1 MRRTKV
7 RMLFA
12 SIAALALMVGVGSA
26 IAATGSGGKD
36 LKQAAAQISGRAS
49 FETAVAKNLGT
60 TKAKLNA
67 AVKAAAKA
75 NIAAALAADEITA
88 DEAETLNDALADGSV
103 PAMRLATAEGVAKEL
118 DTTVAKLNAAFSSAA
133 KAQATARV
141 DQALKDG
148 KITEAQATEMKAKI
162 AAATFPGFGA
172 GGPGHGPGGHGGH
185 GGPGGGGMGFGP
197 PPGDAPPADGSSS
210 GAAPAALALA

>member
-26 IAATGSGGKD
+26 IAANGSGGKD
-36 LKQAAAQISGRAS
+36 LKQTAARVASKAS
-49 FETAVAKNLGT
+49 FEAAVAKNLGT
-60 TKAKLNA
+60 TTAKLKA
-67 AVKAAAKA
+67 AVNAAAKA
-75 NIAAALAADEITA
+75 NIAAQLAAGKITA
-88 DEAETLNDALADGSV
+88 AEAETLSDALAAGTV
-103 PAMRLATAEGVAKEL
+103 PAHRLATAEGVAKEL
-118 DTTVAKLNAAFSSAA
+118 DSTVAKLNAAFSSAA

-162 AAATFPGFGA
+162 AETTFPGFGA
-172 GGPGHGPGGHGGH
+172 GGKGHGPGGHPGH
-185 GGPGGGGMGFGP
+185 GGPGGGKGFGP
-197 PPGDAPPADGSSS
+197 PPGSGPPADGSSS

>member
-1 MRRTKV
+1 
-7 RMLFA
+7 MLFA

-26 IAATGSGGKD
+26 IAANGNGGGKD
-36 LKQAAAQISGRAS
+36 LKQAAARISGKAS
-49 FETAVAKNLGT
+49 FEAAVSKNLGT
-60 TKAKLNA
+60 TTAKLKA
-67 AVKAAAKA
+67 AVKASAKA
-75 NIAAALAADEITA
+75 NIAAQLAADTITA
-88 DEAETLNDALADGSV
+88 DEAEVLNDALTDGTV

-141 DQALKDG
+141 DKARKDG

-162 AAATFPGFGA
+162 ADATFPGFGA
-172 GGPGHGPGGHGGH
+172 GGKGHGPGGPGGH
-185 GGPGGGGMGFGP
+185 RGPGGGGMGFGP
-197 PPGDAPPADGSSS
+197 PPGVAPPSGGASS

>member
-7 RMLFA
+7 RMVVA
-12 SIAALALMVGVGSA
+12 TAAALALMVGVGSA
-26 IAATGSGGKD
+26 IAANGSGGKD

-88 DEAETLNDALADGSV
+88 DEAETLNDALADESV

-118 DTTVAKLNAAFSSAA
+118 DTTVAKLNAAFGSALE
-133 KAQATARV
+133 AQATARV

-162 AAATFPGFGA
+162 DAATFPGFGA

-185 GGPGGGGMGFGP
+185 GGPGMGFGP
-197 PPGDAPPADGSSS
+197 PPGVVLPAAGSSS

>member
-1 MRRTKV
+1 MRITKV

-12 SIAALALMVGVGSA
+12 SVAALALMVGVGSA

-36 LKQAAAQISGRAS
+36 LKQAAAQITGRAS
-49 FETAVAKNLGT
+49 FEAAVAKNLGT
-60 TKAKLNA
+60 TTAKVQA

-88 DEAETLNDALADGSV
+88 AEAETLNDALADGTV
-103 PAMRLATAEGVAKEL
+103 PAMRLATAEGVAKAL

-141 DQALKDG
+141 DQALEDG
-148 KITEAQATEMKAKI
+148 TITAAEAAEMKAKI
-162 AAATFPGFGA
+162 ADATFPGFGA
-172 GGPGHGPGGHGGH
+172 GGPGHGHGGH
-185 GGPGGGGMGFGP
+185 GGPGFGGMGFGP
-197 PPGDAPPADGSSS
+197 PPGVAPPADGSSS
-210 GAAPAALALA
+210 STTPAALGLA

>member
-1 MRRTKV
+1 MRITKV
-7 RMLFA
+7 RTLFA
-12 SIAALALMVGVGSA
+12 SVAAVALMVGVGSA

-36 LKQAAAQISGRAS
+36 LKQAAAQITGRSS

-60 TKAKLNA
+60 TTAKLEA

-88 DEAETLNDALADGSV
+88 AEAETLNDALADRTV
-103 PAMRLATAEGVAKEL
+103 PAMRLATAESVAKEL

-141 DQALKDG
+141 DKALKDG
-148 KITEAQATEMKAKI
+148 KITDAQATEMKSRI
-162 AAATFPGFGA
+162 ADATFPGFGA

-185 GGPGGGGMGFGP
+185 GGPGGGRMGFGP
-197 PPGDAPPADGSSS
+197 PPGVAPPPDSSS
-210 GAAPAALALA
+210 SSTAPAALALA

>member
-1 MRRTKV
+1 
-7 RMLFA
+7 MLFA

-36 LKQAAAQISGRAS
+36 LKQAAAQITGRAS
-49 FETAVAKNLGT
+49 FEAAVAKNLGT
-60 TKAKLNA
+60 TTAKLKA

-75 NIAAALAADEITA
+75 NIAAALAADDITA
-88 DEAETLNDALADGSV
+88 AEAETLNDALADGTV

-172 GGPGHGPGGHGGH
+172 GGPGHGHGGHGGH

-197 PPGDAPPADGSSS
+197 PPGDAPPADSSSS
-210 GAAPAALALA
+210 GTTPAALALA

>member
-1 MRRTKV
+1 MRLTKV

-12 SIAALALMVGVGSA
+12 SVAALALMVGVGSA

-36 LKQAAAQISGRAS
+36 LKQAAAQITGRAS
-49 FETAVAKNLGT
+49 FEAAVAKNLGT
-60 TKAKLNA
+60 TTAKLEA

-88 DEAETLNDALADGSV
+88 AEAATLNDALADGTV

-141 DQALKDG
+141 DQALEGRDDHR
-148 KITEAQATEMKAKI
+148 
-162 AAATFPGFGA
+162 GA
-172 GGPGHGPGGHGGH
+172 GGRDEGEDRRRNVPGLRCRWSGSRSRWPWRAGRRRDGLRPASRSHPAGG
-185 GGPGGGGMGFGP
+185 
-197 PPGDAPPADGSSS
+197 
-210 GAAPAALALA
+210 

>member
-1 MRRTKV
+1 
-7 RMLFA
+7 MLFA

-26 IAATGSGGKD
+26 IAANGSGGKD
-36 LKQAAAQISGRAS
+36 LKQTAARIADRAGM
-49 FETAVAKNLGT
+49 EAAVAKSLDT
-60 TKAKLNA
+60 TTAKLRA

-75 NIAAALAADEITA
+75 NIAAQLAADKITA
-88 DEAETLNDALADGSV
+88 DEAETLNDALADGTV
-103 PAMRLATAEGVAKEL
+103 PAMRLATAAGVAKEL

-133 KAQATARV
+133 KAHATARV
-141 DQALKDG
+141 DKALKDG

-162 AAATFPGFGA
+162 ADATFPGFGV

-185 GGPGGGGMGFGP
+185 GRPGGGMGFGP
-197 PPGDAPPADGSSS
+197 PSGVAPPADSSSS

>member
-26 IAATGSGGKD
+26 LAANGSGGGKD
-36 LKQAAAQISGRAS
+36 LKQAAARISGKAS
-49 FETAVAKNLGT
+49 FEAAVAKNLGT
-60 TKAKLNA
+60 T
-67 AVKAAAKA
+67 
-75 NIAAALAADEITA
+75 T
-88 DEAETLNDALADGSV
+88 
-103 PAMRLATAEGVAKEL
+103 
-118 DTTVAKLNAAFSSAA
+118 AKLNAAFSSAA

-141 DQALKDG
+141 DRALKDG

-162 AAATFPGFGA
+162 ADTAFPGFGA
-172 GGPGHGPGGHGGH
+172 GGKGHGPGGPGGH
-185 GGPGGGGMGFGP
+185 RGPGGGGMGFGP
-197 PPGDAPPADGSSS
+197 PPGVAPPSDGASP

>member
-1 MRRTKV
+1 MRITKV

-36 LKQAAAQISGRAS
+36 LKQAAAQITGRAS

-60 TKAKLNA
+60 TSAKLKA

-75 NIAAALAADEITA
+75 NIAAALAADDITA
-88 DEAETLNDALADGSV
+88 EEAETLNDALADGTV
-103 PAMRLATAEGVAKEL
+103 PAMRLATAAGVAKEL

-148 KITEAQATEMKAKI
+148 KITDAQATGMKAKI
-162 AAATFPGFGA
+162 ADATFPGFGA
-172 GGPGHGPGGHGGH
+172 GGHGGHGHGGHGGH
-185 GGPGGGGMGFGP
+185 GGPGMGFGP
-197 PPGDAPPADGSSS
+197 PPGVAPPTDGSSSS